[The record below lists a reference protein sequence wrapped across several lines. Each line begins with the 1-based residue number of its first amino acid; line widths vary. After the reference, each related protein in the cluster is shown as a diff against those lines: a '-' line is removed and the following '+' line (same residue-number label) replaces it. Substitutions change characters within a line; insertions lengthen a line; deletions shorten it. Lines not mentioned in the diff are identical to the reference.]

1 MSHEPGGRH
10 RRIPW
15 LGLGMAT
22 ALLAVA
28 FVGPSLLSIDPLD
41 QELSAAMTPPG
52 GDWLLGTDQLGR
64 SILARTVAGGRLSL
78 EVAVIASVA
87 TAGLGTALGLLAAEL
102 RGVPRRLLIGF
113 TDTVYACPAL
123 LLILLATELLNGG
136 IWTVLLGLILTRWPA
151 YARLCH
157 PLAQAAL
164 AAPDAE
170 ASRLLGFG
178 PVYRLRHHAWPS
190 VARPVAS
197 LAALQLGSNLL
208 TVASLGFLGIG
219 VLPPQPEWGAMIAE
233 ALPYIQDAPYMLAA
247 PAFGIFIATWSATL
261 IGEALAADR
270 VQSVSVFADQA
281 GETT

>member
-1 MSHEPGGRH
+1 MSHEPAGQR

-15 LGLGMAT
+15 LGLGMAA

-28 FVGPSLLSIDPLD
+28 LIGPSLLAVDPLEQD
-41 QELSAAMTPPG
+41 LGVAATAPG
-52 GDWLLGTDQLGR
+52 ADWLLGTDQLGR
-64 SILARTVAGGRLSL
+64 SILARTVAGGQLSL
-78 EVAVIASVA
+78 NIAVIASLA
-87 TAGLGTALGLLAAEL
+87 TAGLGTALGLLVAEL
-102 RGVPRRLLIGF
+102 RGVPRRLLVAF
-113 TDTVYACPAL
+113 TDTIYACPAL
-123 LLILLATELLNGG
+123 LLILLATELLDGG

-151 YARLCH
+151 YARLCC
-157 PLAQAAL
+157 PLAQRAL

-178 PVYRLRHHAWPS
+178 RTYRLRHHAWPA
-190 VARPVAS
+190 VCRPVAS

-219 VLPPQPEWGAMIAE
+219 LLPPQPEWGAMIAD

-247 PAFGIFIATWSATL
+247 PALAIFIATWSATL
-261 IGEALAADR
+261 IGEALAGDR

-281 GETT
+281 GKAT